1 MLLAALALA
10 AWQTRGGDAGKGGV
24 LVYVGTYTGA
34 KTNSQGIYAF
44 RMQARA
50 GQPPAFTPLGLAA
63 ETASPS
69 FITVDRA
76 RGLLFAVNE
85 VERLPGQADGV
96 GQRLLDRSRHRP
108 ADADQPAAVAWAGRP
123 AI

>member
-1 MLLAALALA
+1 MVLASGGRSNEAGTAKVRRMRRTATVSAIVISMLAVLPLAASQA
-10 AWQTRGGDAGKGGV
+10 RGGDAGKDGM
-24 LVYVGTYTGA
+24 LVYIGTYTGG

-44 RMQARA
+44 RMQARP

-69 FITVDRA
+69 FITVDRE

-85 VERLPGQADGV
+85 TNDYEGK
-96 GQRLLDRSRHRP
+96 
-108 ADADQPAAVAWAGRP
+108 
-123 AI
+123 